1 VRDVR
6 FRQALTFGMNRQE
19 MIDGI
24 YLGFAE
30 PPTDIPSEYD
40 PARANALLDEMG
52 LDKRDA
58 DGFRLGPDG
67 KVFELPIEHQGQMP
81 EFAMTGELLV
91 EHFQALGLKTTLQ
104 QIQGSLL
111 GERTNAN
118 EVKVQLQ
125 WCSHPEMWCYTC
137 GNWPYGYMNPAAR
150 LWVLW
155 YQSGGEEGEDPETAG
170 DVGKAYKLACDL
182 MRDTVTVPA
191 YERPSVVEEY
201 TKVIYDAILR
211 IPTVGGGSYAVLVS
225 KDLGNIPTG
234 GYGIA
239 GNFCGEVFFR
249 RQ

>member
-1 VRDVR
+1 V
-6 FRQALTFGMNRQE
+6 
-19 MIDGI
+19 
-24 YLGFAE
+24 
-30 PPTDIPSEYD
+30 
-40 PARANALLDEMG
+40 
-52 LDKRDA
+52 
-58 DGFRLGPDG
+58 
-67 KVFELPIEHQGQMP
+67 
-81 EFAMTGELLV
+81 
-91 EHFQALGLKTTLQ
+91 Q

-118 EVKVQLQ
+118 EVKASLG

-150 LWVLW
+150 LWVQW
-155 YQSGGEEGEDPETAG
+155 YQTGGEEGEDPEQAG
-170 DVGKAYKLACDL
+170 DVGQAYKLACDL
-182 MRDTVTVPA
+182 MRETVTAPE
-191 YERPSVVEEY
+191 YERASVVEEY
-201 TKVIYDAILR
+201 TQVIYDAILR